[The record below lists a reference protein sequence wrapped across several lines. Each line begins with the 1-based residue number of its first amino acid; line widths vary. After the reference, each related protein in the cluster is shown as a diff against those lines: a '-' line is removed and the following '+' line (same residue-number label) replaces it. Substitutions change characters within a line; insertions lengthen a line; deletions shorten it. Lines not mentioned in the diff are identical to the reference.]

1 MTYYLQTQ
9 LIGQNK
15 SHDSLILGEVGEMS
29 SFLIPSVGVGEHYVL
44 EDCTFET
51 FDLWF
56 LNIYAMNFEKV
67 QIFSQK

>member
-29 SFLIPSVGVGEHYVL
+29 SFLIPSVGVGEHYEL